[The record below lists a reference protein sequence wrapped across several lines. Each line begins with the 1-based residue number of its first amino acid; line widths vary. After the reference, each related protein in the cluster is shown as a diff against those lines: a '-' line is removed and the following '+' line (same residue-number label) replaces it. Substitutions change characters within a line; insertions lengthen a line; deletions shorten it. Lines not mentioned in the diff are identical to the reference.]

1 MQTKEEIR
9 EYLFEQLQANNA
21 LWSYDKSTMTAH
33 NLPDDFIIEKV
44 LMYLDLDEINMLF
57 LLFPKKQIKEVWK
70 WNMCPLGD
78 YYHSSNVLFAIIYF
92 KIKNPQRYVV
102 MQARRAVRK
111 NLTGNY
117 HAGSIT
123 KNG

>member
-1 MQTKEEIR
+1 MQTKKKIR
-9 EYLFEQLQANNA
+9 EYLFEQLKANNA
-21 LWSYDKSTMTAH
+21 LWSYDKSNMTADS
-33 NLPDDFIIEKV
+33 LTDELLIEKV
-44 LMYLDLDEINMLF
+44 MMHLDLDDIDMLF
-57 LLFPKKQIKEVWK
+57 LLFPKKLIKDVWK
-70 WNMCPLGD
+70 WNMCALDPR
-78 YYHSSNVLFAIIYF
+78 YHSSNVLFAIIYF

>member
-1 MQTKEEIR
+1 MQTKKDIR
-9 EYLFEQLQANNA
+9 GYLFGQLKANHA
-21 LWSYDKSTMTAH
+21 LWSYDKSNMTADS
-33 NLPDDFIIEKV
+33 LTDELMIETV
-44 LMYLDLDEINMLF
+44 LMHLDLDDIDMLF

-70 WNMCPLGD
+70 WKVCALEPR
-78 YYHSSNVLFAIIYF
+78 YHSSNVLFAFLYF
-92 KIKNPQRYVV
+92 KIKNPQRYVA

-117 HAGSIT
+117 HARGNT